1 MLALI
6 EKKRPVKAKWDRC
19 NGCQLCQLI
28 CSFVHEK
35 VFNPTKAAIRIERLG
50 GKTEF
55 GITFTPECDHCG
67 TCADYCFYGALT
79 HALKDSPDHH
89 PNHTGAR

>member
-1 MLALI
+1 MCVSM
-6 EKKRPVKAKWDRC
+6 EKKRPVKAKWERC
-19 NGCQLCQLI
+19 NGCQICQLI

-55 GITFTPECDHCG
+55 GISFTPECDHCG
-67 TCADYCFYGALT
+67 ICADYCLYGALIRVSRDDKEN
-79 HALKDSPDHH
+79 HLNQEGAL
-89 PNHTGAR
+89 